1 MNTNSIKKLY
11 FKDTSFA
18 SLMRHRIY
26 NILLY
31 ASKYDAFAL
40 EEDGRVDEQI
50 FNEYVSLN
58 LRYPPRFTLV
68 GSEEE
73 ANAALNERTYELI
86 ISMPSGDSINPF
98 EWAKKVKEKHNDI
111 PIVVLTPFS
120 KMVSERISNEDL
132 SAIDM
137 YSAGLA
143 IRICCW
149 P

>member
-98 EWAKKVKEKHNDI
+98 EWAK
-111 PIVVLTPFS
+111 
-120 KMVSERISNEDL
+120 
-132 SAIDM
+132 
-137 YSAGLA
+137 
-143 IRICCW
+143 
-149 P
+149 